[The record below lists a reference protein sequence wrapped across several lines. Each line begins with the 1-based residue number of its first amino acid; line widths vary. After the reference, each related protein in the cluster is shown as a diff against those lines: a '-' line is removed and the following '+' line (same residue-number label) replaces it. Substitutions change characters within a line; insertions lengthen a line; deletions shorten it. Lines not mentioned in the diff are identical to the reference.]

1 MIILF
6 ILDLNEC
13 KIYLLCNIEG
23 ISDCENILGFY
34 RCNCNVG
41 YIGKYCEEG
50 MFFRIR
56 YLKKIIVLNCIGL
69 YFVI

>member
-13 KIYLLCNIEG
+13 EIYLLCNIEG

-56 YLKKIIVLNCIGL
+56 YLKKNNSI
-69 YFVI
+69 